1 MKRQRWLAHAAVL
14 VCGMGAA
21 AAHAADTVNI
31 PLRASAQN
39 AGQTGSVAL
48 ASQGSE
54 TSLLFIIS
62 GVTRTTTRP
71 LRVYTFIYEGSC
83 ASHAEKPAY
92 SMNQT
97 LRPVNDT
104 PAGPWRFSRSAPI
117 AYDRLV
123 GGNYAFVVRAGPW
136 DGGMDLFCGEIGT
149 SSHALGM

>member
-1 MKRQRWLAHAAVL
+1 MNSQHWLALAAVL

-21 AAHAADTVNI
+21 AGHAADVVNI
-31 PLRASAQN
+31 PLRASTQN
-39 AGQTGSVAL
+39 AGQTGSVSL

-62 GVTRTTTRP
+62 GVSRTTTRP

-83 ASHAEKPAY
+83 ASHADKPAY

-97 LRPVNDT
+97 LRPVSDT
-104 PAGPWRFSRSAPI
+104 ATGPWRFSKNAPI
-117 AYDRLV
+117 AYDALV

-149 SSHALGM
+149 SSHALGI